1 MGPVSDE
8 RFDLGCAVPFPAAAE
23 QLPSTHT
30 KGWAGISATE
40 AQCKCRRGMEPTGGQ
55 DCSKYYL

>member
-1 MGPVSDE
+1 MGPTFDE

-23 QLPSTHT
+23 LLPSTCT
-30 KGWAGISATE
+30 KGWARISATE
-40 AQCKCRRGMEPTGGQ
+40 AQCKCSRTVEPTGDQ